1 MKKQHFLVLFLFL
14 FCLSFALD
22 AQNKYAVLITGDYS
36 AEYIPQR
43 SRWNQCDD
51 EESRRPMQEFWNDTY
66 LMWELLKKKGYS
78 EDNIFVLF
86 ADGNDFIFDGQ
97 CPRYR
102 PPIGVTVTDNSATI
116 ENVTNLFTGFQ
127 DGTSGMPILTNDDF
141 LFVWVFDHGDTING
155 HSNFLLLDGM
165 MNDIQFASLI
175 NPLQINRKVFWMQ
188 QCFGGG
194 FAESLADNN
203 TVFVSASQAN
213 QFAYRAD
220 NRTKDGTSIIE
231 NEFCIDTL
239 YNHGEFDFHVF
250 SVTNQES
257 PNGDSYY
264 AGVSYSSG
272 DLNDDAY
279 ISMKE
284 TYVWDTTYNSI
295 DHRSEKAMYNDLG
308 NIGLNTSLEYPTLL
322 YDNIN
327 NNETHRGIIGVS
339 KDLYVSNGQTLTFT
353 GKSNITLCNDAKLII
368 EAGGNLIIEGEVSFY
383 GTNDNVLEIHGN
395 FTNNSS
401 DTIYFNNMQV
411 EVTSESFTIGKA
423 AFNDTEL
430 KYEPLS
436 SSAISVLPSSGSI
449 TIRNCRF
456 TNNNKQVAIRVK
468 NSLGYYIDNNK
479 ITSSLGNGIYIMSS
493 GNTSNAGNTIRKVS
507 NNTVYGCIG
516 TGLVFYAS
524 SGDVTL
530 NNVYDNTIGVKL
542 LNNCNIRNFTG
553 RCSAAAGENT
563 QYIHDND
570 SYEIYLTSN
579 CAPQRMQYNLIT
591 DGGNT
596 PYIYYDGNVAFG
608 EPNIPSRSII
618 DVKRNAWGGS
628 FVPSTH
634 LYSTSSTVTYDYVP
648 YWPMG
653 TCFDDWTE
661 AQQLIATADS
671 MCELG
676 EYVVANNAYRQV
688 VNRHPHTPSAATA
701 LKSLLSLEKEM
712 GQDFAALQQYYL
724 TDSAIMSDTI
734 LCKLASALSNKCD
747 LIMGNYADAIAWYEG
762 AITNPNTTYCDSVF
776 ATIDLGNLYLELQ
789 NIGLKGTLNNSLN
802 QFIPKSKEMFTTDT
816 DKAIASL
823 PRTNNRDYP
832 YWTDIVTQQPEGY
845 VELESGDVEIS
856 SAEGLAWLIS
866 VVNGLN
872 GCEPDDFD
880 GRKITLTTDIDL
892 AYNGEKAFTPIGN
905 RIHRF
910 MGEFDGGRHS
920 IEGLH
925 LFYENNENAATSDL
939 GLFGYVFHGTVR
951 NLWVNSGSSAFV
963 SQDPEQWYQGCI
975 AGISDSLSLI
985 DNCMVMARMS
995 VTNGGGIVG
1004 MNRNSTI
1011 RNCTYAPPADNTF
1024 LVGWNG
1030 GGIALRNFS
1039 ENGYTAEISN
1049 CYFYGNMLGSYSVQ
1063 NEGGI
1068 VCFNETSSENGGKSA
1083 MVRNCYSELTGE
1095 LFGNYDNG
1103 CIVAHNSEGSVVE
1116 YCYADLTKQYNGW
1129 GGLLGTDLGDTH
1141 NCISFIPD
1149 NGDGLLSESVSIG
1162 TDETTS
1168 LLEVLNYWISLYEI
1182 GVFNSWCEG
1191 ETLPVFCNQSIGIN
1205 ETQPVVDTFVIY
1217 PNPTTGQ
1224 FTVEGANVSK
1234 VEVYNLVGQKVC
1246 EQQGSKTVSID
1257 AANWNKGV
1265 YLVNI
1270 IEQDGAVATKKL
1282 VVK

>member
-1 MKKQHFLVLFLFL
+1 LPFVTV
-14 FCLSFALD
+14 
-22 AQNKYAVLITGDYS
+22 AQNKYAVLITGDY
-36 AEYIPQR
+36 AAKGVPEQY
-43 SRWNQCDD
+43 RWNKGGDKD
-51 EESRRPMQEFWNDTY
+51 HRPPEEFWHDTF
-66 LMWELLKKKGYS
+66 LMWKMLQTKGFDR
-78 EDNIFVLF
+78 DNIFVLF
-86 ADGNDFIFDGQ
+86 ADGVDYESDNPLYI
-97 CPRYR
+97 
-102 PPIGVTVTDNSATI
+102 PPIGDTVTNDSATI
-116 ENVTNLFTGFQ
+116 SNVTNLFTDLRNGFH
-127 DGTSGMPILTNDDF
+127 GRPRLTEDDF
-141 LFVWVFDHGDTING
+141 LFVWVFDHGQEENN
-155 HSNFLLLDGM
+155 HSFIFLLDGLM
-165 MNDIQFASLI
+165 SDTELSSLLDVI
-175 NPLQINRKVFWMQ
+175 PTNRKVYWMQ
-188 QCFGGG
+188 QCSGGG
-194 FAESLADNN
+194 FADELQAGNVVFHSACLGSELASPADDY
-203 TVFVSASQAN
+203 TVI
-213 QFAYRAD
+213 
-220 NRTKDGTSIIE
+220 GTSFVE
-231 NEFCIDTL
+231 NDTL
-239 YNHGEFDFHVF
+239 NSYIYYHGEFDYHLL
-250 SVTNQES
+250 SVC
-257 PNGDSYY
+257 NGHTPTGQLIYDTDTL
-264 AGVSYSSG
+264 AKG
-272 DLNDDAY
+272 DLNHDSVVSYYEA
-279 ISMKE
+279 
-284 TYVWDTTYNSI
+284 YVWEASHESI
-295 DHRSEKAMYNDLG
+295 DNGHGETPLYSDLG
-308 NIGLNTSLEYPTLL
+308 NIGQHTSFEYPTLL
-322 YDNIN
+322 FDSIAG
-327 NNETHRGIIGVS
+327 NETHRGIIGVS
-339 KDLYVSNGQTLTFT
+339 KDLYVANGQNLIIT
-353 GKSNITLCNDAKLII
+353 GNSTVTLCNNARLVI
-368 EAGGNLIIEGEVSFY
+368 EEGGSLTINGNVRFY
-383 GTNDNVLEIHGN
+383 GTNDNVLEIHGS
-395 FTNNSS
+395 FTNNSN

-479 ITSSLGNGIYIMSS
+479 ITSSLGNGIYIMNS

-634 LYSTSSTVTYDYVP
+634 LYSTSSTVTYDYLP

-747 LIMGNYADAIAWYEG
+747 EIMGNYADAIAWYEG
-762 AITNPNTTYCDSVF
+762 AFTNPNTTYCDSVF

-789 NIGLKGTLNNSLN
+789 NIGLKGTLNCSFD
-802 QFIPKSKEMFTTDT
+802 QFIPKSKELFTTDT

-823 PRTNNRDYP
+823 PRTSTRDNP
-832 YWTDIVTQQPEGY
+832 YWTDLVIEQPAGY
-845 VELESGDVEIS
+845 LVLESGDVEIS
-856 SAEGLAWLIS
+856 TAEGLAWLIS

-872 GCEPDDFD
+872 GCNPDDFD
-880 GRKITLTTDIDL
+880 GKKITLTTDIDL

-905 RIHRF
+905 RTHRF
-910 MGEFDGGRHS
+910 MGEFDGGGHF
-920 IEGLH
+920 IDGLH
-925 LFYENNENAATSDL
+925 LYYEYTGNAAPSDL

-951 NLWVNSGSSAFV
+951 NLLVKSGSSAFV
-963 SQDPEQWYQGCI
+963 CQNPEQWYQGCI

-985 DNCMVMARMS
+985 DNCMVMTRMS

-1011 RNCTYAPPADNTF
+1011 RNCAYAPPVDNTF
-1024 LVGWNG
+1024 LVGRNG

-1049 CYFYGNMLGSYSVQ
+1049 CYFHGNMLGSYSVQ

-1083 MVRNCYSELTGE
+1083 IVKNCYSELTGE
-1095 LFGNYDNG
+1095 LFGNFDNG

-1116 YCYADLTKQYNGW
+1116 NCYADLTQQYNGW
-1129 GGLLGTDLGDTH
+1129 GGLFGTDLGDTH

-1149 NGDGLLSESVSIG
+1149 NGDGLLAEPVSIG
-1162 TDETTS
+1162 TNETTS

-1205 ETQPVVDTFVIY
+1205 KTQPVVDTFVIY

-1224 FTVEGANVSK
+1224 FTVEGANVEK

-1246 EQQGSKTVSID
+1246 EQQGSKIVNID
-1257 AANWNKGV
+1257 ATSWHKGI

-1270 IEQDGAVATKKL
+1270 IEKNGAVITKKL
-1282 VVK
+1282 VVR

>member
-1 MKKQHFLVLFLFL
+1 MIKQHFLVLFLFL

-353 GKSNITLCNDAKLII
+353 GKSNITLCND
-368 EAGGNLIIEGEVSFY
+368 
-383 GTNDNVLEIHGN
+383 
-395 FTNNSS
+395 
-401 DTIYFNNMQV
+401 
-411 EVTSESFTIGKA
+411 
-423 AFNDTEL
+423 
-430 KYEPLS
+430 
-436 SSAISVLPSSGSI
+436 
-449 TIRNCRF
+449 
-456 TNNNKQVAIRVK
+456 
-468 NSLGYYIDNNK
+468 
-479 ITSSLGNGIYIMSS
+479 
-493 GNTSNAGNTIRKVS
+493 
-507 NNTVYGCIG
+507 
-516 TGLVFYAS
+516 
-524 SGDVTL
+524 
-530 NNVYDNTIGVKL
+530 
-542 LNNCNIRNFTG
+542 
-553 RCSAAAGENT
+553 
-563 QYIHDND
+563 
-570 SYEIYLTSN
+570 
-579 CAPQRMQYNLIT
+579 
-591 DGGNT
+591 
-596 PYIYYDGNVAFG
+596 
-608 EPNIPSRSII
+608 
-618 DVKRNAWGGS
+618 
-628 FVPSTH
+628 
-634 LYSTSSTVTYDYVP
+634 
-648 YWPMG
+648 
-653 TCFDDWTE
+653 
-661 AQQLIATADS
+661 
-671 MCELG
+671 
-676 EYVVANNAYRQV
+676 
-688 VNRHPHTPSAATA
+688 
-701 LKSLLSLEKEM
+701 
-712 GQDFAALQQYYL
+712 
-724 TDSAIMSDTI
+724 
-734 LCKLASALSNKCD
+734 KLASALSNKCD
-747 LIMGNYADAIAWYEG
+747 EIMGNYADAIAWYEG
-762 AITNPNTTYCDSVF
+762 AITNPNTTYCDSVY

-789 NIGLKGTLNNSLN
+789 NIGLKGSLNYSLN
-802 QFIPKSKEMFTTDT
+802 QFIPKSKELFTTNT

-823 PRTNNRDYP
+823 PRTNNRDCP
-832 YWTDIVTQQPEGY
+832 YWTDIVIEQPAGY
-845 VELESGDVEIS
+845 LVLESGDVEIS
-856 SAEGLAWLIS
+856 TAEGLAWLIS

-925 LFYENNENAATSDL
+925 LFYENTENAATSDL

-1095 LFGNYDNG
+1095 LFGNHDNG

-1191 ETLPVFCNQSIGIN
+1191 EALPVFCNQSIGIN

-1257 AANWNKGV
+1257 AANWNKGI